1 MAVREKHSESVG
13 CLVLSRAGLPS
24 SVGHS
29 PWMRAVRRIHTWA
42 SIIVSM
48 RCRGFFVDFMPRI
61 LSAVATD
68 RKSRFCRM
76 HGELRRSLLPT
87 AIDECGAMSS

>member
-1 MAVREKHSESVG
+1 MVVREKHSESVG
-13 CLVLSRAGLPS
+13 CLVLSRPGRPS

-48 RCRGFFVDFMPRI
+48 RRRGFFVDSMPQI
-61 LSAVATD
+61 LSAAAID
-68 RKSRFCRM
+68 RKLHFCRM
-76 HGELRRSLLPT
+76 HGELRGSFPPYR
-87 AIDECGAMSS
+87 DW